1 MSMSDSDGYGYW
13 IGLND
18 LANQM
23 TFFWSDGSPVAYT
36 NWAARE
42 PNNYGR
48 KNEDCVLMLRTVGQ
62 VIMHCLSQTA

>member
-1 MSMSDSDGYGYW
+1 MSDLDGYGYW

-42 PNNYGR
+42 PNNYG
-48 KNEDCVLMLRTVGQ
+48 KGNEDCVLILRTVGQ
-62 VIMHCLSQTA
+62 VIMQCLSQACLV